1 MDYRPLK
8 ILFILFFMVLGW
20 LGAVELTAQE
30 PAASDAAAPDMA
42 AMMEAWMKG
51 ATPGDE
57 HAAIAKSAG
66 TWKATVKA
74 WTAPGAEPMVS
85 EGIFKRQM
93 MLGGRV
99 LEENY
104 ESNMMGMPFNGHSL
118 LGFDNV
124 SGRWWTI
131 WVDNMSTGPMIMWGD
146 WDEQE
151 KAYVYTGQ
159 TPDPV
164 RGRLIEMKTIVRHV
178 SDDEEKLEMYDMTG
192 GEAIK
197 TMEIVAVRQ

>member
-20 LGAVELTAQE
+20 LGAVELAAQE
-30 PAASDAAAPDMA
+30 PAASDAATPDMA

-57 HAAIAKSAG
+57 HATIAKSAG

-74 WTAPGAEPMVS
+74 WTAPGVEPMVS